1 MQKSRD
7 LTTGPL
13 GRSIFFYSLP
23 LVFTYLLEMLFNI
36 ADMVIAGKYAGDRA
50 LGAIGSTPQMMFFC
64 MGFLMGMG
72 GAVNAIAAYF
82 IGGKKTADLEQTVHT
97 GAIISFFAGLFFYIM
112 AFFLGRPVL
121 LLLNTK
127 AELFEDALLYFRI
140 CSLGF
145 VAMGIYNWGNGILS
159 AAGDTKSP
167 LVYLVI
173 SGGMN
178 VILNITFIVA
188 FKMTVDGVAWATVIS
203 QFTGAVMVTV
213 RLIREKGD
221 FSFSFGKLRIN
232 KGKALQI
239 LKLGI
244 PSGMQNAIFA
254 FANSFLQAAVNSFE
268 SALVVA
274 NSAAINIDNILYSVN
289 GAFYN
294 ACASFIGQNYGA
306 GNKKRVLNS
315 YLVCLGFA
323 VLAAWILGG
332 TCLFFSRQIMTLF
345 SSSPRVIELGRYR
358 IAILACSIWI
368 AAFMDGTTAASRGLG
383 HTLVP
388 TAIIIMGSCIFRI
401 IWILTVFARFHTILV
416 LFMVFP
422 VSWTITGAAEIVYFL
437 SLYRKIEPKTGN

>member
-1 MQKSRD
+1 MQKTRD
-7 LTTGPL
+7 LTAGPL

-23 LVFTYLLEMLFNI
+23 LVFTHLLEMLFNI
-36 ADMVIAGKYAGDRA
+36 TDMIIAGKYAGDRA

-72 GAVNAIAAYF
+72 GAVNAIAAYC
-82 IGGKKTADLEQTVHT
+82 IGGKKAVDLEQTVHT
-97 GAIISFFAGLFFYIM
+97 GAIISLLAGLFFYIL
-112 AFFLGRPVL
+112 ALFLGRPVL

-145 VAMGIYNWGNGILS
+145 IAMGIYNWGNGILS

-167 LVYLVI
+167 LVYLAI
-173 SGGMN
+173 SGGIN
-178 VILNITFIVA
+178 VILNIVFIVA

-203 QFTGAVMVTV
+203 QFTGAVMVTA
-213 RLIREKGD
+213 RLMKEKGE
-221 FSFSFGKLRIN
+221 FAFSFGNLRLN
-232 KGKALQI
+232 RGKALQI
-239 LKLGI
+239 LKLGV

-274 NSAAINIDNILYSVN
+274 NSAAINADNVLYSVMS
-289 GAFYN
+289 AFYV
-294 ACASFIGQNYGA
+294 ACGSFIGQNYGA
-306 GNKKRVLNS
+306 GNKKRLLHS
-315 YLVCLGFA
+315 YFVCIGFA
-323 VLAAWILGG
+323 LLAAWILGG
-332 TCLFFSRQIMTLF
+332 TFILFGRQIMTMF
-345 SSSPRVIELGRYR
+345 SSSPRVIELGQYR

-383 HTLVP
+383 HTLIP

-401 IWILTVFARFHTILV
+401 IWIFTVFARFHTILV

-422 VSWTITGAAEIVYFL
+422 VSWIITGAAEIAYFFI
-437 SLYRKIEPKTGN
+437 LYRKIALQKQ